1 MHILPLNIGDFSQAT
16 ERFKPVHIGIFMRLL
31 FEYYKTENA
40 LCDEAADLEF
50 VAGVETKSEREA
62 LALVLRRCF
71 VHDPARKVWI
81 QRRCERELESYRVS
95 GIQKRY
101 AILCRFW
108 DSVNP
113 GLKKPSLEQFTANVP
128 VYYDERT
135 RRIRHLHGKHTLEL
149 QAYSECDSTLPQVN
163 YDTETRNQK
172 PVNSNQNTPIV
183 PKGTDTT
190 GLPDLE
196 KLAEAIYA
204 IYPKKVGKTA
214 ALKAIVKVLKL
225 PGGPTE
231 LELQATVKAYRD
243 AVAKWD
249 EQDKTFVPHPA
260 TWFNQGRYADDPATW
275 IRESDS
281 SRQNAGQK
289 KERGGAAPLLFDD
302 APVAS
307 SEPPGWRERWSEFF
321 KGQCPEEWQDVPLG
335 CRPQFAQKNERGAR
349 R

>member
-1 MHILPLNIGDFSQAT
+1 MIPLNIGDFCQAT

-31 FEYYKTENA
+31 FEYYKTEKA
-40 LCDEAADLEF
+40 LSDEAADLEF
-50 VAGVETKSEREA
+50 IAGVENKSEREA
-62 LALVLRRCF
+62 LALVLRRLF

-81 QRRCERELESYRVS
+81 QRRCEREIQNYRVS

-113 GLKKPSLEQFTANVP
+113 GLKKPSLEQFTANVT
-128 VYYDERT
+128 VYYDEST

-172 PVNSNQNTPIV
+172 PETRNQNTPIV

-214 ALKAIVKVLKL
+214 ALKAIVKVLKS
-225 PGGPTE
+225 GSITE
-231 LELQATVKAYRD
+231 LELQASVKAYRD
-243 AVAKWD
+243 AVAKWP
-249 EQDKTFVPHPA
+249 EQDTPFVPHPA
-260 TWFNQGRYADDPATW
+260 TWFNQGRYADDPANW
-275 IRESDS
+275 IRDSDS
-281 SRQNAGQK
+281 SRQNSAEK
-289 KERGGAAPLLFDD
+289 KKGGAAAEPSESTLPLLDD
-302 APVAS
+302 EPSGWLAVWAELYAFPPPRKWSLVPEANREDVRVALQKK
-307 SEPPGWRERWSEFF
+307 
-321 KGQCPEEWQDVPLG
+321 KG
-335 CRPQFAQKNERGAR
+335 GAA
-349 R
+349 